1 MLALRPEQMRV
12 FSEVAVKRFEDM
24 MVVHLN
30 KFFPDRCNA
39 ATEPK
44 VRELIRYGVKRAA
57 SYQITAERD
66 VSRYIDLMIVL
77 GNDFDH
83 DKRLPW
89 AQEILR
95 TRNSPEARVSVLLKT
110 AQEHLRG
117 A

>member
-1 MLALRPEQMRV
+1 MASSKPEAIIVGGSNNSAL
-12 FSEVAVKRFEDM
+12 D
-24 MVVHLN
+24 
-30 KFFPDRCNA
+30 NA
-39 ATEPK
+39 ASDANQNLSSAPAGSP
-44 VRELIRYGVKRAA
+44 VQ
-57 SYQITAERD
+57 SCD
-66 VSRYIDLMIVL
+66 
-77 GNDFDH
+77 